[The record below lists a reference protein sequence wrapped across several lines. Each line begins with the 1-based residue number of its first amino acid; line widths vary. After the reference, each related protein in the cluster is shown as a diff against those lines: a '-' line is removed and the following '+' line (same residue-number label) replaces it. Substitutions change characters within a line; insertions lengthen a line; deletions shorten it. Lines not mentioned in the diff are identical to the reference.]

1 MAYSVELYYNTGFN
15 IENAPDSLAVLNLAT
30 KKVFD
35 SVILRQNND
44 LTQVKLAAEYNDVK
58 NADYAKIGDVGYIV
72 THVEMVADKTAALSL
87 ILDSISTIGVN
98 NVTILDGWCKRRIIP
113 LSQQNL
119 DSYSG
124 DVLPEQWNP
133 QHELQLDI
141 VDDIKPNTTLGD
153 LQLVVCT
160 TNLEWEALIA
170 DSYSDSSGE
179 SVVYVPNAPSL
190 TVDKLTEIVMNNYIG
205 TEIGSYR
212 LPSSRI
218 YSTNDEDVLTNLNKI
233 RSLGIESAIIS
244 SYAIP
249 GCWHTVSHSESDGG
263 YNKIQNA
270 GGIYSTGLNYKY
282 YNGIENAKV
291 FALYNDFVLYS
302 IASGNNSQYS
312 FSEVYKQGDTELT
325 LVMWADVSPNGC
337 PFCRPKS
344 YYGNTSNPWIGYVK
358 GAEWQN
364 NEIKFDSGSGWRISA
379 ATNRREDYYNGLN
392 LGAKLLDFGSM
403 VDNPLGYLSGLTS
416 SAFNERQ
423 RYTSQDMQWQEQ
435 NIIVAPELKFPY
447 SPSIQS
453 FVGNGFSVGRYR
465 LTENDAKR
473 FDTWLHRYGEAV
485 DEKFTSGM
493 FHVKQQY
500 DFLQVS
506 NMNIKSDWGIR
517 YNIDFCN
524 RFANGV
530 RIWHTLPNQAA
541 MEVGGNADA

>member
-44 LTQVKLAAEYNDVK
+44 LTQVKLAAEYNEVK

-72 THVEMVADKTAALSL
+72 TNVEMVADKTATLSL
-87 ILDSISTIGVN
+87 TLDSIATIGVN

-113 LSQQNL
+113 LSQQDLN
-119 DSYSG
+119 SYAG
-124 DVLPEQWNP
+124 DVLPEQWKP

-141 VDDIKPNTTLGD
+141 IDDIKPSNSNDELK
-153 LQLVVCT
+153 LAVCT
-160 TNLEWEALIA
+160 ADLKWESLVANA
-170 DSYSDSSGE
+170 YEDSEGE
-179 SVVYVPNAPSL
+179 SVVYVPDVPSL
-190 TVDKLTEIVMNNYIG
+190 ATSKLTTVIMYDSNASTVGLY
-205 TEIGSYR
+205 T
-212 LPSSRI
+212 LPSARI
-218 YSTNDEDVLTNLNKI
+218 YSTSIDTVLENLNKL

-244 SYAIP
+244 SYCVP
-249 GCWHTVSHSESDGG
+249 GCWNGVTSPGDDGG
-263 YNKIQNA
+263 YDRLSNA
-270 GGIYSTGLNYKY
+270 FDKYNTGLNYKY
-282 YNGIENAKV
+282 YSGIENVKV

-302 IASGNNSQYS
+302 IASGNNTQYS
-312 FSEVYKQGDTELT
+312 FSQVYSQGDSEFTVVL
-325 LVMWADVSPNGC
+325 WADISPNGC
-337 PFCRPKS
+337 PFCRPES
-344 YYGNTSNPWIGYVK
+344 YYGNTSNIWTGYVK

-364 NEIKFDSGSGWRISA
+364 NEIKFDKGSGWQISA
-379 ATNRREDYYNGLN
+379 ATHRREDYYNALN
-392 LGAKLLDFGSM
+392 LGSKLLNFGSM
-403 VDNPLGYLSGLTS
+403 VDNPLSYLSGLTA